1 MNLKNQLKGIFVL
14 LTIFSIAFVAC
25 NKDDDGATDAC
36 IDVTELS
43 ACVDCCQNSG
53 FEGAEFDLI
62 TETCECTNDF
72 DDDDFSDDDLAS
84 DVCDNVT
91 SFNECN
97 SCCIDNGYAGGM
109 YESFGQDCDCL

>member
-1 MNLKNQLKGIFVL
+1 MMNLKNQLKGIFVL

-72 DDDDFSDDDLAS
+72 DDDFSDDNANAS
-84 DVCDNVT
+84 VCQGQVG
-91 SFNECN
+91 NENAC
-97 SCCIDNGYAGGM
+97 STCCSDAGFVGYIWGG
-109 YESFGQDCDCL
+109 FGDCGCL

>member
-1 MNLKNQLKGIFVL
+1 MMNLKNQLKGIFVL

-36 IDVTELS
+36 RDVTELS

-72 DDDDFSDDDLAS
+72 DDDDFSDDDAS
-84 DVCDNVT
+84 SSVCQGV
-91 SFNECN
+91 SNENAC
-97 SCCIDNGYAGGM
+97 STCCSDEGFTGYIWGG
-109 YESFGQDCDCL
+109 FGDCGCL